1 MQDRRKRLMTERVV
15 RDLEEAFPPLTPG
28 KQKYVV
34 ESDKYAFYLYDSRP
48 KDGGGDWT
56 KTPVAKV
63 SFLDSDHLWQ
73 LSWMPPQGRWQKY
86 GRYYDVETVVL
97 IIKRDPV
104 GCFLGE
110 NSPLSY
116 IKYEEKPEA
125 EADVKPDAEPDAIID
140 AKDEN

>member
-1 MQDRRKRLMTERVV
+1 MQDKRKRLMIERVV
-15 RDLEEAFPPLTPG
+15 RDLEEAFQPLEPG
-28 KQKYVV
+28 RQKYLV

-48 KDGGGDWT
+48 KDDGGGDWT

-63 SFLDSDHLWQ
+63 SFLEGDHLWQ

-86 GRYYDVETVVL
+86 GRYYDVATVIL
-97 IIKRDPV
+97 IIKGDPV

-116 IKYEEKPEA
+116 IKYDEKPDE
-125 EADVKPDAEPDAIID
+125 KPDEKID

>member
-1 MQDRRKRLMTERVV
+1 MQDKRKRLMAERVV
-15 RDLEEAFPPLTPG
+15 RDLEEAFPPLEPG
-28 KQKYVV
+28 RQKYIV
-34 ESDKYAFYLYDSRP
+34 ESDKYSFYLYDSRP
-48 KDGGGDWT
+48 KDDGKWT

-63 SFLDSDHLWQ
+63 SFMNSDHLWQ

-125 EADVKPDAEPDAIID
+125 EADAKPDAKID
-140 AKDEN
+140 AKEEN